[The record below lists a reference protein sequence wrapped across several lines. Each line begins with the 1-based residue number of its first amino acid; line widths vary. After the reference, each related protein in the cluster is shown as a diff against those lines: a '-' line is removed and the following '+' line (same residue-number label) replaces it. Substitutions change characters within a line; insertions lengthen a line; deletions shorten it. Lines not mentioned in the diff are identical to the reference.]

1 MVLIAPSI
9 LSANFSKLG
18 EEIKTIDEAGA
29 DWIHIDIMDGQFV
42 PALTFGPAIVKSI
55 RSYTSIPFDIHMMVY
70 RPERYISELAD
81 AGADML
87 SIHVESTVHLHR
99 TINQIKE
106 AGMKA
111 GVAINPST
119 PISTIEEVLKD
130 VNLVLIMTVNPGY
143 GGQSFITNMVSKIQR
158 IRTLLD
164 TIGSDSELEV
174 DGGINTTTAKEV
186 VKAGADVLVAG
197 SAIYNNTNSVKES
210 ISSIR
215 KTYNR

>member
-1 MVLIAPSI
+1 
-9 LSANFSKLG
+9 
-18 EEIKTIDEAGA
+18 
-29 DWIHIDIMDGQFV
+29 
-42 PALTFGPAIVKSI
+42 
-55 RSYTSIPFDIHMMVY
+55 MMVY

-164 TIGSDSELEV
+164 TTGGDSELEV

-197 SAIYNNTNSVKES
+197 SAIYNNTNSVKEA

-215 KTYNR
+215 KTYTR

>member
-1 MVLIAPSI
+1 
-9 LSANFSKLG
+9 
-18 EEIKTIDEAGA
+18 
-29 DWIHIDIMDGQFV
+29 
-42 PALTFGPAIVKSI
+42 
-55 RSYTSIPFDIHMMVY
+55 MMVY

>member
-1 MVLIAPSI
+1 
-9 LSANFSKLG
+9 
-18 EEIKTIDEAGA
+18 
-29 DWIHIDIMDGQFV
+29 
-42 PALTFGPAIVKSI
+42 
-55 RSYTSIPFDIHMMVY
+55 
-70 RPERYISELAD
+70 
-81 AGADML
+81 
-87 SIHVESTVHLHR
+87 
-99 TINQIKE
+99 
-106 AGMKA
+106 MKA

>member
-1 MVLIAPSI
+1 
-9 LSANFSKLG
+9 
-18 EEIKTIDEAGA
+18 
-29 DWIHIDIMDGQFV
+29 
-42 PALTFGPAIVKSI
+42 
-55 RSYTSIPFDIHMMVY
+55 MMVY

-111 GVAINPST
+111 GIAINPST

-197 SAIYNNTNSVKES
+197 SAIYNNTNSVKEA

>member
-1 MVLIAPSI
+1 
-9 LSANFSKLG
+9 
-18 EEIKTIDEAGA
+18 
-29 DWIHIDIMDGQFV
+29 
-42 PALTFGPAIVKSI
+42 
-55 RSYTSIPFDIHMMVY
+55 MMVY

-197 SAIYNNTNSVKES
+197 SAIYNNTNSVKDA

-215 KTYNR
+215 KTYTR

>member
-1 MVLIAPSI
+1 
-9 LSANFSKLG
+9 
-18 EEIKTIDEAGA
+18 
-29 DWIHIDIMDGQFV
+29 
-42 PALTFGPAIVKSI
+42 
-55 RSYTSIPFDIHMMVY
+55 MMVY

-164 TIGSDSELEV
+164 TTGGDSELEV

-197 SAIYNNTNSVKES
+197 SAIYNNTNSVKEA

-215 KTYNR
+215 KTYTQ

>member
-1 MVLIAPSI
+1 MFLLDQEPF
-9 LSANFSKLG
+9 LFLRQRK
-18 EEIKTIDEAGA
+18 
-29 DWIHIDIMDGQFV
+29 IMDLQQLLLAVQFLLKLV
-42 PALTFGPAIVKSI
+42 YQHFLKE
-55 RSYTSIPFDIHMMVY
+55 SYLVDVLVLQLKVQPY
-70 RPERYISELAD
+70 L
-81 AGADML
+81 
-87 SIHVESTVHLHR
+87 
-99 TINQIKE
+99 NQID
-106 AGMKA
+106 
-111 GVAINPST
+111 
-119 PISTIEEVLKD
+119 L
-130 VNLVLIMTVNPGY
+130 LLIMTVNPGY

-197 SAIYNNTNSVKES
+197 SAIYNNTNSVKEA

>member
-1 MVLIAPSI
+1 MILIAPSI

-18 EEIKTIDEAGA
+18 EEIKAIDKAGA

-99 TINQIKE
+99 TINQIKA

-197 SAIYNNTNSVKES
+197 SAIYNNTNSVKEA

-215 KTYNR
+215 RTYNR

>member
-1 MVLIAPSI
+1 
-9 LSANFSKLG
+9 
-18 EEIKTIDEAGA
+18 
-29 DWIHIDIMDGQFV
+29 MDGQFV
-42 PALTFGPAIVKSI
+42 PALTFGPTIVKSI

-119 PISTIEEVLKD
+119 PISTNEEVLKD

-164 TIGSDSELEV
+164 TIGGDSELEV

-197 SAIYNNTNSVKES
+197 SAIYNNTNSVKEA

-215 KTYNR
+215 KTYTQ

>member
-1 MVLIAPSI
+1 M
-9 LSANFSKLG
+9 LG
-18 EEIKTIDEAGA
+18 KQVHEAEEGGA
-29 DWIHIDIMDGQFV
+29 DYIHIDIMDGQFV

-55 RSYTSIPFDIHMMVY
+55 RPYTSIPFDIHMMVY

-186 VKAGADVLVAG
+186 IKAGADVLVAG
-197 SAIYNNTNSVKES
+197 SAIYNNTNSVKEA

-215 KTYNR
+215 KTYTR

>member
-1 MVLIAPSI
+1 
-9 LSANFSKLG
+9 
-18 EEIKTIDEAGA
+18 
-29 DWIHIDIMDGQFV
+29 
-42 PALTFGPAIVKSI
+42 
-55 RSYTSIPFDIHMMVY
+55 MVY

>member
-1 MVLIAPSI
+1 
-9 LSANFSKLG
+9 
-18 EEIKTIDEAGA
+18 
-29 DWIHIDIMDGQFV
+29 
-42 PALTFGPAIVKSI
+42 
-55 RSYTSIPFDIHMMVY
+55 
-70 RPERYISELAD
+70 
-81 AGADML
+81 ML

-111 GVAINPST
+111 GVAINQST

-186 VKAGADVLVAG
+186 IKAGADVLVAG
-197 SAIYNNTNSVKES
+197 SAIYNNTNSVKEA

>member
-1 MVLIAPSI
+1 M
-9 LSANFSKLG
+9 
-18 EEIKTIDEAGA
+18 
-29 DWIHIDIMDGQFV
+29 
-42 PALTFGPAIVKSI
+42 
-55 RSYTSIPFDIHMMVY
+55 
-70 RPERYISELAD
+70 
-81 AGADML
+81 
-87 SIHVESTVHLHR
+87 
-99 TINQIKE
+99 
-106 AGMKA
+106 
-111 GVAINPST
+111 
-119 PISTIEEVLKD
+119 
-130 VNLVLIMTVNPGY
+130 NLVLIMTVNPGY

-197 SAIYNNTNSVKES
+197 SAIYNNTNSVKEA